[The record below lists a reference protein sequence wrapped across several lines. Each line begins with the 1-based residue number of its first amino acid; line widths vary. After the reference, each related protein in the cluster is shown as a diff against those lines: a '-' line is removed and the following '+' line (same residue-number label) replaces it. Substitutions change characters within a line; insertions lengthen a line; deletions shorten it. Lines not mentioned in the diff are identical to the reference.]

1 MQAEVITNNPD
12 IEGLAP
18 KEFSLVLMEGSTAKA
33 VLTAARDRIH
43 LGAKLLAHPMAG
55 RLRPNETPY
64 RTVVLD
70 LGQENASASSAHR
83 RPQDPH
89 IDLTSLEIIEY
100 CLAEEEK
107 YAPMRIKYDAQLLPD
122 LQFISCEIF
131 RSILEELKVL

>member
-1 MQAEVITNNPD
+1 MLLTD
-12 IEGLAP
+12 IYTDSQLVA
-18 KEFSLVLMEGSTAKA
+18 SLGKLLGGGC
-33 VLTAARDRIH
+33 DRIH

-131 RSILEELKVL
+131 RSILEELKVR